1 MKVHHLN
8 CGTMRMPGAQLVC
21 HVLLVEAPSGLVLI
35 DTGFGLLDI
44 ADPGHRIGPYRAV
57 TRPALMEEQTAIR
70 QIQALGFKP
79 ADVRHILLTHGDT
92 DHAGGLSDFPWAM
105 VHVSEN
111 EERAIRQR
119 PTWLERLRYN
129 THQWAH
135 EPTLIGHT
143 PGSESWRGF
152 EGVTPL
158 EEVGPQILLVPL
170 PGHTRGHSGIVLH
183 DGDRFVLHAG
193 DAFYHAGTLSG
204 LSRPPLS
211 LRLQEAAFTFDRR
224 LMRENQARLSELQST
239 NDTDLL
245 IVNAHDPNLLPDVTQ
260 TRDPLS

>member
-8 CGTMRMPGAQLVC
+8 CGTMRMPGARLVC
-21 HVLLVEAPSGLVLI
+21 HVLLVEAPRGLVLI

-44 ADPGHRIGPYRAV
+44 ADPGRRIGPYRAV
-57 TRPALMEEQTAIR
+57 TRPALVEEQTAIR
-70 QIQALGFKP
+70 QIQALGLKP

-92 DHAGGLSDFPWAM
+92 DHAGGLSDFPWAR
-105 VHVSEN
+105 VHVSAD

-119 PTWLERLRYN
+119 PTWLERRRYN
-129 THQWAH
+129 SHQWAH

-143 PGSESWRGF
+143 PGSGSWRGF

-158 EEVGPQILLVPL
+158 DEVDSQILLVPL
-170 PGHTRGHSGIVLH
+170 PGHTRGHNGIVVH

-193 DAFYHAGTLSG
+193 DAFYHRGTLNSISG
-204 LSRPPLS
+204 TPLS
-211 LRLQEAAFTFDRR
+211 LRLQEAGFAFDRR
-224 LMRENQARLSELQST
+224 LMRENQTRLSVLQSA

-245 IVNAHDPNLLPDVTQ
+245 IINAHDPSLLAGATQ
-260 TRDPLS
+260 TSDPPS